1 MLARSRRRATALL
14 VSAAMVGS
22 AFLLTAAAQ
31 PSDDNGWQLGQPR
44 LTTPWTDQVSPSNAL
59 PEYPR
64 PQLARARW
72 QNLNGVWQF
81 AGAGGVVGFAHG
93 RSQVVTTA
101 RVLADQGS
109 GTGRVTGRSARPCPA
124 ALPAGRT
131 R

>member
-1 MLARSRRRATALL
+1 MAMLARSRRRATALL

-64 PQLARARW
+64 PQLTRVASTR
-72 QNLNGVWQF
+72 
-81 AGAGGVVGFAHG
+81 VVCDGPG
-93 RSQVVTTA
+93 
-101 RVLADQGS
+101 D
-109 GTGRVTGRSARPCPA
+109 
-124 ALPAGRT
+124 
-131 R
+131 